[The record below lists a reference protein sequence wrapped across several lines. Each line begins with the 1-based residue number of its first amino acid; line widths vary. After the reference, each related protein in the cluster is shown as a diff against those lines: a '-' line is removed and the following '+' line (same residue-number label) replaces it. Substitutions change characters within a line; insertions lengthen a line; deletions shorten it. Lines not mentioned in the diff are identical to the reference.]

1 MRFPRMF
8 SLKAS
13 ARTGVAHAEHG
24 AGARTGRR
32 IADNCL
38 PHLRQARGTAG
49 LALGLVLAVFATAGA
64 SAAGPKAYVGLF
76 KDNAVAVLDTGTD
89 RLLTTIPIPPGPH
102 GLVMAPDGSA
112 VYASS
117 DGDTTVS
124 VIDTAQDVVTASIP
138 VGPSPHGLAMTPDGR
153 TVLAAVFG
161 ASQVVSIDTATRT
174 VVGSA
179 AVPNPHNIAISPD
192 GRTAYVAAQGKG
204 AIVVLDVATLRQT
217 GVVPLDKIPRA
228 LSVSPDG
235 KDLYFTLAGSD
246 AVQVLDTATSSI
258 VERVPVGASPHLPLA
273 DAREVLVVSQGPGT
287 LSLIDPA
294 TGRVSGI
301 VKVGTLPHWIASAR
315 GGRDAWVTDEG
326 SNDVSV
332 VDLDTMTVVAT
343 IPVGNAPRKIVVQPG
358 AAVSSLA
365 PPSAAAAQTRISGFA
380 FDDTLAVTAG
390 DSVTWT
396 NADPVPHTV
405 TSDTGLWAS
414 GDIAAG
420 ARFSMRFTTPGSH
433 GYHCEMHPSM
443 RGTVIVKSAA

>member
-1 MRFPRMF
+1 MRFPRKL
-8 SLKAS
+8 SLKVS
-13 ARTGVAHAEHG
+13 ARM
-24 AGARTGRR
+24 
-32 IADNCL
+32 
-38 PHLRQARGTAG
+38 AG
-49 LALGLVLAVFATAGA
+49 LAFGLVLAVFATAGA

-76 KDNAVAVLDTGTD
+76 KDNAVAVIDTGTD
-89 RLLTTIPIPPGPH
+89 RLLSTIPIPPGPH
-102 GLVMAPDGSA
+102 GLVMAPDGST

-117 DGDTTVS
+117 DGDSTVS
-124 VIDTAQDVVTASIP
+124 VIDTARDAVTSSIQ
-138 VGPSPHGLAMTPDGR
+138 VGQSPHGLAITPDGG

-174 VVGSA
+174 VSGSV
-179 AVPNPHNIAISPD
+179 AVASPHNIAMSPD

-204 AIVVLDVATLRQT
+204 ALAIVVLDVATLRQT
-217 GVVPLDKIPRA
+217 GIVPLDKTPRA

-235 KDLYFTLAGSD
+235 RDLYFTLAGSD
-246 AVQVLDTATSSI
+246 AVQVLDTATNAI
-258 VERVPVGASPHLPLA
+258 VHRVPVGASPHLPLA

-294 TGRVSGI
+294 TEKVSGI
-301 VKVGTLPHWIASAR
+301 VKVGTLPHWIAPAR
-315 GGRDAWVTDEG
+315 GGHSAWVTDEG

-332 VDLDTMTVVAT
+332 VDLDSMTVVAT

-365 PPSAAAAQTRISGFA
+365 PRSVVAVQTRISGFA
-380 FDDTLAVTAG
+380 FDDTVAVTAG
-390 DSVTWT
+390 GSVTWT

-420 ARFSMRFTTPGSH
+420 ARFSMRFTTPGSY
-433 GYHCEMHPSM
+433 GYHCENHPSM
-443 RGTVIVKSAA
+443 QGTVVVNSAAS